1 MNNPKKIAIIGASY
15 LQLPLVEKAL
25 ELGHE
30 AYCFAYLKGAVAK
43 DICTKFFPISV
54 LDKEAILA
62 VCQDL
67 QIDGI
72 LTIASDISVHAV
84 NYVADKMNLPG
95 NPVSSTVVSTNKF
108 SMKEALSAAGIR
120 VAKHIYVDSSSGLN
134 QAQEL
139 SYPLIV
145 KPVDRSGSM
154 GISKINTPN
163 QLEKA
168 FEAAFEFSFEK
179 RVIIEEFIEGKELSI
194 EGISFNGEHELLAMT
209 DKVTSGAPHF
219 VELEHHQPSG
229 VSSEIKDEIQVL
241 IPKALSALKVLNG
254 ASHSEIIITKGNQI
268 YVNEIGARMG
278 GDFIGSDLVE
288 LSTGYDYLQAVI
300 EVALGQKPS
309 AMVSKNK
316 HAGVIFFSAL
326 NRENYNGLDSDSEHC
341 IRYAVNGEM
350 QHELTRSS
358 DRHGYFL
365 YQSNKRLIF
374 AST

>member
-1 MNNPKKIAIIGASY
+1 MNNPKKIAIVGASY
-15 LQLPLVEKAL
+15 LQLPLVEKVL

-30 AYCFAYLKGAVAK
+30 AYCFAYLEGAVAK
-43 DICTKFFPISV
+43 DVCTKFFPISV
-54 LDKEAILA
+54 LDKEAILK

-84 NYVADKMNLPG
+84 NYVADKMNLSG
-95 NPVSSTVVSTNKF
+95 NPISSTKVSTDKF
-108 SMKEALSAAGIR
+108 SMKETLSGAGIP
-120 VAKHIYVDSSSGLN
+120 VAKHIYAESIIALD
-134 QAQEL
+134 QIDEM

-154 GISKINTPN
+154 GITKINTPDK
-163 QLEKA
+163 LEEA
-168 FEAAFEFSFEK
+168 FEAAIECSFEK
-179 RVIIEEFIEGKELSI
+179 KVIIEEFIEGRELSI
-194 EGISFNGEHELLAMT
+194 EGISFNGEHDLLAMT

-219 VELEHHQPSG
+219 VELEHHQPSAI
-229 VSSEIKDEIQVL
+229 STELKNQIETL
-241 IPKALSALKVLNG
+241 IPKALNALNIQNS
-254 ASHSEIIITKGNQI
+254 ASHSEIIITNDGQI
-268 YVNEIGARMG
+268 YINEIGARMG

-300 EVALGQKPS
+300 EVALGQQPS
-309 AMVSKNK
+309 AKAVQNK

-326 NRENYNGLDSDSEHC
+326 NRDNFKDLDGSSTHC
-341 IRYAVNGEM
+341 IRYEVNGEM
-350 QHELTRSS
+350 QPELTRSS